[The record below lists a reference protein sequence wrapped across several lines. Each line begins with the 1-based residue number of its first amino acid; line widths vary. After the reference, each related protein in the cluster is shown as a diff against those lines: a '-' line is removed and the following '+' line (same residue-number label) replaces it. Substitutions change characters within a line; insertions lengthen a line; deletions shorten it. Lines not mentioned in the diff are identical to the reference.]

1 MNTSHLMP
9 TSIEAEEAILGG
21 ILIDPM
27 AISRVADLLKP
38 EYFAIAAHQRIF
50 SAAMTLLTQG
60 HSADLMTVTNW
71 LTDHGQLDGIGGLT
85 KLAQLVDRTVSAV
98 NIDQYAGLVEEKYRR
113 RKLIEVGIKIAE
125 SGGQTA
131 RDLEEIIAEAETQI
145 LGINDRA
152 NNPQEFSTV
161 GDCLNVVWSSLEAKT
176 PPGYLTGLHDL
187 DELIGGLPRK
197 DLIIAAA
204 RASMGKTWFAIH
216 LALQIAQKY
225 GLPVVFFSAEM
236 SKEALT
242 KRLLAQVAGIN
253 TQRVM
258 WNIIYEEEWDILSA
272 AVGELSKLPIVID
285 DTPGTSLT
293 PASMRSVLRRVEREH
308 GSPGLVILDYLQL
321 LGERNAGNRAQDVGA
336 IAGHCKAIA
345 KDFDVPFVALAQI
358 NRGVEARNDKRPLM
372 SDLKDSG
379 DIEQDADLAICLYRD
394 DYYNPDSTEKDKIE
408 LIVRKQRNGSLGTAK
423 CWFNPEKGTFRNISK

>member
-1 MNTSHLMP
+1 MMPMNV
-9 TSIEAEEAILGG
+9 EAEEAILGG
-21 ILIDPM
+21 ILLDPD
-27 AISRVADLLKP
+27 AISRIADLLKP

-50 SAAMTLLTQG
+50 SAAFSLFTQG
-60 HSADLMTVTNW
+60 HSADLITVTNW
-71 LTDHGQLDGIGGLT
+71 LTDRGQLDGIGGLS

-98 NIDQYAGLVEEKYRR
+98 NIDQYADLIEEKYRR
-113 RKLIEVGIKIAE
+113 RKLIQTGLKIAE
-125 SGGQTA
+125 TGNQTA
-131 RDLEEIIAEAETQI
+131 RNLEELIAEAETDI
-145 LGINDRA
+145 LSINTHT
-152 NNPQEFSTV
+152 NSQEFSTIAN
-161 GDCLNVVWSSLEAKT
+161 CLGETWASLEDGA
-176 PPGYLTGLHDL
+176 PPGYFTGLHDL

-197 DLIIAAA
+197 DLIVVAA

-216 LALQIAQKY
+216 LALEIARKY
-225 GLPVVFFSAEM
+225 QLPVVFFSAEM
-236 SKEALT
+236 SREALT
-242 KRLLAQVAGIN
+242 KRFLAQVAGVN
-253 TQRVM
+253 SQRVM
-258 WNIIYEEEWDILSA
+258 WNKIYEEEWPKLSK
-272 AVGELSKLPIVID
+272 AVGELSQLPILID
-285 DTPGTSLT
+285 DTPGTALT
-293 PASMRSVLRRVEREH
+293 PALMRSVLRRVEREH

-358 NRGVEARNDKRPLM
+358 NRGVEGRNDKRPMM
-372 SDLKDSG
+372 SDFKDSG

>member
-1 MNTSHLMP
+1 MP

-21 ILIDPM
+21 ILIDPT

-60 HSADLMTVTNW
+60 QSADLMTVANW

-113 RKLIEVGIKIAE
+113 RKLIEAGIKIAE
-125 SGGQTA
+125 AGGQTA
-131 RDLEEIIAEAETQI
+131 RDLEELIAEAETSI
-145 LGINDRA
+145 LGLSNRA
-152 NNPQEFSTV
+152 TFQEFSTI
-161 GDCLNVVWSSLEAKT
+161 GDCISEAWASLEAGA
-176 PPGYLTGLHDL
+176 PPGYFTGLHDL

-197 DLIIAAA
+197 DLIVVAA
-204 RASMGKTWFAIH
+204 RASMGKTWFAVH
-216 LALQIAQKY
+216 LTLRIAKKY
-225 GLPVVFFSAEM
+225 RLPVVFFSAEM

-242 KRLLAQVAGIN
+242 KRLLAQVSGISS
-253 TQRVM
+253 QRLM
-258 WNIIYEEEWDILSA
+258 WNKIYEEEWDKLAEAAGALS
-272 AVGELSKLPIVID
+272 ELPIVID

-293 PASMRSVLRRVEREH
+293 PASMRSVLRRVERDH

>member
-1 MNTSHLMP
+1 NHL
-9 TSIEAEEAILGG
+9 T
-21 ILIDPM
+21 
-27 AISRVADLLKP
+27 
-38 EYFAIAAHQRIF
+38 
-50 SAAMTLLTQG
+50 
-60 HSADLMTVTNW
+60 
-71 LTDHGQLDGIGGLT
+71 
-85 KLAQLVDRTVSAV
+85 
-98 NIDQYAGLVEEKYRR
+98 
-113 RKLIEVGIKIAE
+113 
-125 SGGQTA
+125 
-131 RDLEEIIAEAETQI
+131 
-145 LGINDRA
+145 
-152 NNPQEFSTV
+152 
-161 GDCLNVVWSSLEAKT
+161 
-176 PPGYLTGLHDL
+176 
-187 DELIGGLPRK
+187 
-197 DLIIAAA
+197 
-204 RASMGKTWFAIH
+204 
-216 LALQIAQKY
+216 LQIAQKY

-236 SKEALT
+236 SREALT
-242 KRLLAQVAGIN
+242 KRLLASVSGISS
-253 TQRVM
+253 QRLM
-258 WNIIYEEEWDILSA
+258 WNKIYDEEEWETLSK
-272 AVGELSKLPIVID
+272 AVGELSKLSIIID

>member
-1 MNTSHLMP
+1 MP

-21 ILIDPM
+21 ILIDPT

-38 EYFAIAAHQRIF
+38 EFFAIAAHQRIF
-50 SAAMTLLTQG
+50 STAITLLTQG

-71 LTDHGQLDGIGGLT
+71 LTDHGQLDGIGGLS
-85 KLAQLVDRTVSAV
+85 KLAQLVDRTVSTV

-113 RKLIEVGIKIAE
+113 RKLIEAGIRIAE
-125 SGGQTA
+125 AGSQTA
-131 RDLEEIIAEAETQI
+131 RDLEEIIAEAETEI
-145 LGINDRA
+145 LSINSRA
-152 NNPQEFSTV
+152 NSQEFSTV
-161 GDCLNVVWSSLEAKT
+161 ADCLSQVWASLETGA
-176 PPGYLTGLHDL
+176 PPGYFTGLHDL

-197 DLIIAAA
+197 DLIIVAA
-204 RASMGKTWFAIH
+204 RASMGKTWFAIY
-216 LALQIAQKY
+216 LALQIAKKY

-242 KRLLAQVAGIN
+242 KRLLAQISGISS
-253 TQRVM
+253 QRLM
-258 WNIIYEEEWDILSA
+258 WNKIYEEEWEKLSA
-272 AVGELSKLPIVID
+272 AVGELSELPIIID

-358 NRGVEARNDKRPLM
+358 NRGVEARNDKRPMM

-379 DIEQDADLAICLYRD
+379 DIEQDADLAVCLYRD
-394 DYYNPDSTEKDKIE
+394 DYYNPESAERDKIE

>member
-1 MNTSHLMP
+1 MMPMNV
-9 TSIEAEEAILGG
+9 EAEEAILGG
-21 ILIDPM
+21 ILIDPE
-27 AISRVADLLKP
+27 AISRIADSLKP
-38 EYFAIAAHQRIF
+38 EYFAIGAHQRIF
-50 SAAMTLLTQG
+50 TAAMTLFAQG

-71 LTDHGQLDGIGGLT
+71 LTDRGQLDGVGGLS
-85 KLAQLVDRTVSAV
+85 KLAQLVDRTVSAT
-98 NIDQYAGLVEEKYRR
+98 NIDQYGDLIEEKYRR
-113 RKLIEVGIKIAE
+113 RRLIQTGLKIAE
-125 SGGQTA
+125 AGNQTA
-131 RDLEEIIAEAETQI
+131 RDLEELIAEAETDI
-145 LGINDRA
+145 LSINS
-152 NNPQEFSTV
+152 NSNSQEFSII
-161 GDCLNVVWSSLEAKT
+161 GDCLNEVWASLEAGA
-176 PPGYLTGLHDL
+176 PPGYFTGLHDL
-187 DELIGGLPRK
+187 DELIGGLVRK
-197 DLIIAAA
+197 DLIIVAA

-216 LALQIAQKY
+216 LALQIAKKY
-225 GLPVVFFSAEM
+225 QLPVVFFSAEM
-236 SKEALT
+236 SKESLT
-242 KRLLAQVAGIN
+242 KRLLAQVAGISS
-253 TQRVM
+253 QRLM
-258 WNIIYEEEWDILSA
+258 WNKIYEEEWERLSK
-272 AVGELSKLPIVID
+272 AVGELSELSIIID
-285 DTPGTSLT
+285 DTPGTCLT

-321 LGERNAGNRAQDVGA
+321 LGERNAGNRAQDIGA

>member
-1 MNTSHLMP
+1 MNNALYASLA
-9 TSIEAEEAILGG
+9 SIEAEEAILGG
-21 ILIDPM
+21 ILIDPI
-27 AISRVADLLKP
+27 AISRVVDSLKP
-38 EYFAIAAHQRIF
+38 EYFYITAHQRIF
-50 SAAMTLLTQG
+50 SAATTLTTQG

-71 LTDHGQLDGIGGLT
+71 LTDHGQLDGVGGLT

-113 RKLIEVGIKIAE
+113 RKLREAGINIAE
-125 SGGQTA
+125 AASQTA
-131 RDLEEIIAEAETQI
+131 RDLEEIIAEAETSI
-145 LGINDRA
+145 LDT
-152 NNPQEFSTV
+152 NNRTNSQEFSTL
-161 GDCLNVVWSSLEAKT
+161 GDCLNAAWASLETGT
-176 PPGYLTGLHDL
+176 PPGYFTGLHDL
-187 DELIGGLPRK
+187 DELIGGLVRK
-197 DLIIAAA
+197 DLIVVAA

-216 LALQIAQKY
+216 LALQIAKKY
-225 GLPVVFFSAEM
+225 QLPVVFFSAEM
-236 SKEALT
+236 SKESLT

-253 TQRVM
+253 SQRVM
-258 WNIIYEEEWDILSA
+258 WNKIYEEEWEKLSA
-272 AVGELSKLPIVID
+272 AVGELSELPIIID

>member
-21 ILIDPM
+21 ILIDPT

-38 EYFAIAAHQRIF
+38 EFFAITAHQRIF

-60 HSADLMTVTNW
+60 HSTDLMTVTNW

-113 RKLIEVGIKIAE
+113 RKLIEAGINITQAA
-125 SGGQTA
+125 GQTA
-131 RDLEEIIAEAETQI
+131 RDLEEIIAEAETSI
-145 LGINDRA
+145 LSISTHIKS
-152 NNPQEFSTV
+152 QEFSIM
-161 GDCLNVVWSSLEAKT
+161 GDCISGAWADLET
-176 PPGYLTGLHDL
+176 GSPPGYLTGLHDL
-187 DELIGGLPRK
+187 DDLIGGVQREE
-197 DLIIAAA
+197 LIIVAA
-204 RASMGKTWFAIH
+204 RASMGKTWFANH
-216 LALQIAQKY
+216 LALQIAKKY

-236 SKEALT
+236 SKKSLT
-242 KRLLAQVAGIN
+242 KRFLAQVSGVN
-253 TQRVM
+253 SQRIM
-258 WNIIYEEEWDILSA
+258 WNKIYEEEWERLSA
-272 AVGELSKLPIVID
+272 AVGELSELPIIID

-293 PASMRSVLRRVEREH
+293 PASMRSVLRRVEREY

-336 IAGHCKAIA
+336 ITGHCKAIA

-394 DYYNPDSTEKDKIE
+394 DYYNTESIEKDKIE

>member
-21 ILIDPM
+21 ILIDPS

-38 EYFAIAAHQRIF
+38 EFFAIAAHQRIF
-50 SAAMTLLTQG
+50 SAAMALLIQG
-60 HSADLMTVTNW
+60 HSSDLMTVTNW

-113 RKLIEVGIKIAE
+113 RKLMEAGINIAE
-125 SGGQTA
+125 SATRTE
-131 RDLEEIIAEAETQI
+131 RDLEEIIAEAESSI
-145 LGINDRA
+145 LSIN
-152 NNPQEFSTV
+152 NSHTNSQEFSII
-161 GDCLNVVWSSLEAKT
+161 GDCLNEVWASLEAGA
-176 PPGYLTGLHDL
+176 PPGYFTGLHDL
-187 DELIGGLPRK
+187 DELIGGLVRK
-197 DLIIAAA
+197 DLIIVAA

-216 LALQIAQKY
+216 LALQIAKKY
-225 GLPVVFFSAEM
+225 KLPVVFFSAEM
-236 SKEALT
+236 SKESIT
-242 KRLLAQVAGIN
+242 KRLLAQVAGVN
-253 TQRVM
+253 SQRVM
-258 WNIIYEEEWDILSA
+258 WNKIYAEEWAKLSE
-272 AVGELSKLPIVID
+272 AVGELSELPIVID

-321 LGERNAGNRAQDVGA
+321 LGERNAGNRAQDIGA

-358 NRGVEARNDKRPLM
+358 NRGVEARNDKRPMM

-394 DYYNPDSTEKDKIE
+394 DYYNAESIERDKIE